1 MDYRTKNFQDKFFAA
16 SVVLGVPPNEIMSV
30 KMRDMINSYSEYDAF
45 FHELEHR
52 PNLTL
57 TPVSGQF
64 QGKGFSFS
72 DGRNTVILI
81 QHESGLEILNTA
93 ASIAS
98 LIGLVPLVV
107 QAWRAF
113 RRHRQHHAGHEPYE
127 IEIRRIDQ
135 AGNLI
140 EERAH
145 SLDGLHSGVGGPD
158 LFPFVPLLENELRR
172 INAQVA
178 GLADRV
184 RALESPKKPVRKTAT
199 KKRGRSKK
207 NG

>member
-1 MDYRTKNFQDKFFAA
+1 MDYRTKTFHEKFSAA
-16 SVVLGVPPNEIMSV
+16 SAVLGVSPQEIMSV

-52 PNLTL
+52 HNLTL

-72 DGRNTVILI
+72 DGRSTIILV

-93 ASIAS
+93 ASVAS

-113 RRHRQHHAGHEPYE
+113 RRHRHRHAGHEAHE
-127 IEIRRIDQ
+127 IEIRRIDA
-135 AGNLI
+135 AGSLI
-140 EERAH
+140 EERVH
-145 SLDGLHSGVGGPD
+145 SLDSHRLGAGDAD

-172 INAQVA
+172 MNTQVA
-178 GLADRV
+178 ALTTRV
-184 RALESPKKPVRKTAT
+184 HALEASKKPTRKKPAIKR
-199 KKRGRSKK
+199 KKAKK
-207 NG
+207 NE